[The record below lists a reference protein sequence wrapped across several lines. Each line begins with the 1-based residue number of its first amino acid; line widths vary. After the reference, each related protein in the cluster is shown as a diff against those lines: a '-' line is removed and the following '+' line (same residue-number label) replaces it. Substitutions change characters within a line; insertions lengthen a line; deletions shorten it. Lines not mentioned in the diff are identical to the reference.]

1 MINHLKRFLKK
12 ALYHQTDHLL
22 RRIDF
27 GIILKKKRIE
37 RISIE
42 LILYEEKPILEL
54 SFREKHKINWVMS
67 KRRRFE
73 LISITIYLGYTNT
86 KSYLLC
92 KNNFLKGFNSIQLSI
107 RTKSIAIFY
116 LLFSKFNKTKPL
128 WIFIYGI
135 YC

>member
-54 SFREKHKINWVMS
+54 SFREKHKIN
-67 KRRRFE
+67 
-73 LISITIYLGYTNT
+73 
-86 KSYLLC
+86 
-92 KNNFLKGFNSIQLSI
+92 
-107 RTKSIAIFY
+107 
-116 LLFSKFNKTKPL
+116 
-128 WIFIYGI
+128 
-135 YC
+135 